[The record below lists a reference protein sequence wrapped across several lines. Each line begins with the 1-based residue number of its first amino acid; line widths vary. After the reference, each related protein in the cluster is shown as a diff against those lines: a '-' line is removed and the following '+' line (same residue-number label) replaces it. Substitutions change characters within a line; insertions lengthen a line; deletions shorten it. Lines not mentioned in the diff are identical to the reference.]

1 MTLRAMYVAPLVAVG
16 AVFAATGF
24 ADQLITNYNAPM
36 ASQST
41 MAPSDPGTP
50 LPATEEATA
59 NPDAMAMS
67 TEPEPANQAYVPA
80 PAPLRARPVA
90 ATADTTSTTTI
101 YGERRTEDQFITDD
115 VVKALAAE
123 PRISG
128 KVGVDTY
135 RRVVTLTGRVSTQG
149 QVDRITSVAR
159 RAVDRDVEIHN
170 QVISKV

>member
-1 MTLRAMYVAPLVAVG
+1 MTLRAMYVAPLVAIG

-24 ADQLITNYNAPM
+24 ADQLITHYTEPM

-59 NPDAMAMS
+59 NPDAVVMS
-67 TEPEPANQAYVPA
+67 TEPEPASQAYAPA
-80 PAPLRARPVA
+80 PAPLARPVA
-90 ATADTTSTTTI
+90 ATADMTSTTTI

-149 QVDRITSVAR
+149 QVDRITQVAR